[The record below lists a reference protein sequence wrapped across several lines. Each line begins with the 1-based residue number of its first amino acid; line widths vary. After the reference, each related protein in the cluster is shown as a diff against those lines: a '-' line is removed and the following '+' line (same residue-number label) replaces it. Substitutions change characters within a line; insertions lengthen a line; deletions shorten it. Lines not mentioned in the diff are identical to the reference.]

1 MSRRPTL
8 DDLKKK
14 AGLRIRIFLIFLIIW
29 LFVDEFV
36 KEGYLFSLDDVFQPL
51 THEFLIIVL
60 VGLEI
65 FISIWQKIKK

>member
-1 MSRRPTL
+1 ML

-60 VGLEI
+60 VGLESFI
-65 FISIWQKIKK
+65 FIWQKIKK